1 MASGDKPPVEIP
13 SGSSEPLKE
22 EESVFSKLKGY
33 FNKAPEGNELFAPI
47 FPVSQGPYS
56 PISNEE
62 VDAFIANETGWDRI
76 KHMFSYNPLTKFSAD
91 LYNVFSVA
99 APVTI
104 FSGMIIGALRYPRAK
119 EDFMRS
125 PERGLVKF
133 QRKNLR
139 MAKRYKYDIITLDVM
154 KTAGR
159 AAFKFGG
166 FFTCILLVNQTLAT
180 YNNKSSPLYYGA
192 GGAAAGA
199 LNKFSYGVRAMVS
212 GGTVAGIMGLL
223 YGGAFCVFLNHFGM
237 TQDKLHW
244 EDVKKR
250 LEVGFEQS
258 QKKYENKT
266 DSNIKS
272 KGS

>member
-1 MASGDKPPVEIP
+1 MASGDKPPLEIP
-13 SGSSEPLKE
+13 NNSSEPLKE
-22 EESVFSKLKGY
+22 EESIFSKLKGY
-33 FNKAPEGNELFAPI
+33 FNNKPPEGNELFAPI
-47 FPVSQGPYS
+47 FPVSQGLSS
-56 PISNEE
+56 PISDEE

-76 KHMFSYNPLTKFSAD
+76 KYMFSYNPLTKFSAD
-91 LYNVFSVA
+91 FYNVFSIA

-104 FSGMIIGALRYPRAK
+104 FSGIIIGALRYPRAK

-139 MAKRYKYDIITLDVM
+139 MAKRYKYDVITLDVM
-154 KTAGR
+154 RTAGR

-166 FFTCILLVNQTLAT
+166 FFTCILLMTNESLTFT
-180 YNNKSSPLYYGA
+180 
-192 GGAAAGA
+192 AAAGA

-212 GGTVAGIMGLL
+212 GGTIAGIMGLL
-223 YGGAFCVFLNHFGM
+223 YGGAYCIFLNHFGL

-250 LEVGFEQS
+250 LEVGFERS
-258 QKKYENKT
+258 QEHKNKK